1 MTESPETPT
10 HGLAERLDE
19 DATYWRDL
27 HAEQPSR
34 PGYDWMIELAERQ
47 EAAAAQLRQLD
58 RIKAPDVVAEVT
70 QRVAEMRGIAK
81 MIEADPHGIANE
93 DDVWQWRRDAALLA
107 AAYLDEPDALEA
119 DDGA

>member
-1 MTESPETPT
+1 MADAETPT

-58 RIKAPDVVAEVT
+58 RIKAALGDVDLSHGFFLSRHADACSYCSNGLVDCETADLIE
-70 QRVAEMRGIAK
+70 RIA
-81 MIEADPHGIANE
+81 
-93 DDVWQWRRDAALLA
+93 
-107 AAYLDEPDALEA
+107 DALEA